1 MLLRLRHGLISFS
14 EKKVMEKT
22 SAQKTKTQAPAGYST
37 VCPYLV
43 VPSVETTLEFLE
55 NVFHADVKDSFK
67 GKSGMVVHGEA
78 RIGDTV
84 IMIGRANEKWPAQT
98 CMLYVYVDQVEETY
112 QRALQFG
119 ATSVMEPKDQFYGN
133 REAGVKDSQGN
144 TWWIAR
150 QVEEVSAEELQR
162 RLLEMDM

>member
-1 MLLRLRHGLISFS
+1 MTLIRVVPKSI
-14 EKKVMEKT
+14 MET

-43 VPSVETTLEFLE
+43 VPSVETALEFLE

-67 GKSGMVVHGEA
+67 GKDGMIMHGEA

-98 CMLYVYVDQVEETY
+98 SMLYVYVDQVEETY

-119 ATSVMEPKDQFYGN
+119 ATSIMEPKDQFYGN
-133 REAGVKDSQGN
+133 REAGVKDAQGN
-144 TWWIAR
+144 SWWIAR
-150 QVEEVSAEELQR
+150 QIEELSAEELQR
-162 RLLEMDM
+162 RLLESGM